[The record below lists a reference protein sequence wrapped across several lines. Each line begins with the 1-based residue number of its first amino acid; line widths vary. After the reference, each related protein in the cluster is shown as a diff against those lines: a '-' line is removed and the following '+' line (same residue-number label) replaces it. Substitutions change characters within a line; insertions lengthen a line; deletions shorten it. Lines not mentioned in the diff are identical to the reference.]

1 MEESDLPNTGGE
13 GCMRPPGPSTGGGG
27 GGPCAVPVWKGKSRA
42 AKSVFQREVRNLS
55 MLAILCTC
63 DSA

>member
-27 GGPCAVPVWKGKSRA
+27 GGPLRGSCVEGQVQG
-42 AKSVFQREVRNLS
+42 
-55 MLAILCTC
+55 C
-63 DSA
+63 

>member
-27 GGPCAVPVWKGKSRA
+27 GALRGSCVEGQVQG
-42 AKSVFQREVRNLS
+42 
-55 MLAILCTC
+55 C
-63 DSA
+63 